1 MRNCEMKKCTESS
14 IAGKGNPVE
23 KDVHIGWW
31 QWLAFLQLC
40 SSKVVFPGVA
50 STFPTIFSSSS
61 VVCFIAWIA
70 FRISLPFPFS
80 FSTLPFP

>member
-1 MRNCEMKKCTESS
+1 MRNCCEMKKCTESS

-50 STFPTIFSSSS
+50 STFPTIF
-61 VVCFIAWIA
+61 FQ
-70 FRISLPFPFS
+70 
-80 FSTLPFP
+80 